1 MSPEEIRETI
11 LTLTTQR
18 GQGKTICPSEV
29 ARQLRP
35 DDWRPLMQAVRDVAN
50 ELQRQGKIRITQK
63 GVEVDP
69 KSVRGAIRLGLPD

>member
-1 MSPEEIRETI
+1 MSPEQIRETI

-29 ARQLRP
+29 ARQLSP
-35 DDWRPLMQAVRDVAN
+35 DDWRPLMQIVRDLAD
-50 ELQRQGKIRITQK
+50 ELRLQGKLRITQK

-69 KSVRGAIRLGLPD
+69 KNARGAIRLGLPD

>member
-11 LTLTTQR
+11 LTLTTHR
-18 GQGKTICPSEV
+18 GLGKTICPSEV

-35 DDWRPLMQAVRDVAN
+35 DAWRPLMQAVRDVAD
-50 ELQRQGKIRITQK
+50 ELRVQGKLRITQK
-63 GVEVDP
+63 GVEVNP